1 MKKEK
6 ETMITQKNN
15 YFVMQ
20 YQLDMFKRPISYG
33 QY

>member
-20 YQLDMFKRPISYG
+20 YQFYILK
-33 QY
+33 